1 MPRRVACPGRRS
13 RVLHAARLSTTSSR
27 EPHSVG
33 LQIVYVSYAQD
44 LAEKL
49 SRNCR
54 QIVAS
59 GW

>member
-1 MPRRVACPGRRS
+1 
-13 RVLHAARLSTTSSR
+13 
-27 EPHSVG
+27 VG